1 MAAMRRHFLFLI
13 ALFASACAGL
23 APTPAQDGET
33 RTLQSYEQWRATT
46 SAPVGAFETALR
58 EQGLDGQVPMHE
70 LLRTASDWSI
80 CKASPYDVP
89 PEAQWPAAFSVLRL
103 LKTLREQGVLNRI
116 TVYSSYRNAELN
128 ACAQG
133 AKGSA
138 HLRAYAIDF
147 RPIDDEQ
154 AGRRLCAFWQ
164 TKGRELKMGLSRYPS
179 GRIHIDTFGWR
190 TWGADHTGATAFCA
204 APPKAD

>member
-1 MAAMRRHFLFLI
+1 MRRTLLLLI
-13 ALFASACAGL
+13 ALLATACTSPG
-23 APTPAQDGET
+23 PVPATDGET
-33 RTLQSYEQWRATT
+33 RTQASFEQWRATT
-46 SAPVGAFETALR
+46 SAPVAAFEAALR
-58 EQGLDGQVPMHE
+58 EQGLDSQVPLHE

-103 LKTLREQGVLNRI
+103 LRTLREQGVLNRV
-116 TVYSSYRNAELN
+116 TVYSGFRNEELN
-128 ACAQG
+128 RCAQG
-133 AKGSA
+133 APGSA

-147 RPIDDEQ
+147 RPIDDEE
-154 AGRRLCAFWQ
+154 AGHRLCAFWQ
-164 TKGRELKMGLSRYPS
+164 TQGRDWKMGLSRYPS

-204 APPKAD
+204 APPKTAG